1 MLFMRHASASYR
13 GGGGGGAEILTF
25 FGKGGEPY
33 MGDLV
38 FYGGT

>member
-1 MLFMRHASASYR
+1 MLFMRHASAAYR
-13 GGGGGGAEILTF
+13 GGGEGGEILTF

-38 FYGGT
+38 FCGGT

>member
-1 MLFMRHASASYR
+1 MLFMRHASAAYR
-13 GGGGGGAEILTF
+13 GGGGGDINIFWE
-25 FGKGGEPY
+25 GGEPY